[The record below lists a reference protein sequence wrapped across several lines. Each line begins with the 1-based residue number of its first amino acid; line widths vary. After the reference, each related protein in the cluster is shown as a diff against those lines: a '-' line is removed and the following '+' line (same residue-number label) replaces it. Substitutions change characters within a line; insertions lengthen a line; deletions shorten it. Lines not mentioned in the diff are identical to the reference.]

1 MLATSEDHEIAA
13 WRDLAAAASG
23 HGLAADERG
32 RAFLMAAPGCPIPP
46 FNQVLGIG
54 RHGPATIDEI
64 SEATAWFADRGV
76 YRYWLQLGTGPV
88 PSRVERWLAAHHFV
102 LEYRSVLLARSLRA
116 PLAGAASD
124 LDVRRVGA
132 DAARGVGRVAAES
145 FGWPP
150 AAQDLSACVVGRPG
164 WRHYLVYEGPV
175 PVGGGAAY
183 EADGTVWLGFGGVLA
198 THRRRGGQAALLA
211 RRIKTLLATATRPS
225 STRRRGR
232 PRTATACARASWR
245 SASGRSTRPRRGV
258 ASSSACSAVA
268 GSAHAGTAGRVD
280 HGRPALRRR
289 SRHHGDPRSNRMT
302 MSMRWRQTS
311 SPIGS
316 YRTCRGP
323 VESRLTRYLR
333 IRQ

>member
-1 MLATSEDHEIAA
+1 MIDTFATSEDHQIAA

-46 FNQVLGIG
+46 FNRVLRIG
-54 RHGPATIDEI
+54 RHGPATVDEI
-64 SEATAWFADRGV
+64 RDATAWFADHGV
-76 YRYWLQLGTGPV
+76 YRYWLQFGTGPV

-102 LEYRSVLLARSLRA
+102 LEYRSVLLARTLRA

-132 DAARGVGRVAAES
+132 DAARGVGRVVAES

-211 RRIKTLLATATRPS
+211 RRIEDAARDCHTAIVDAAEGSSSHRNCLRAGFVEVGVRPIY
-225 STRRRGR
+225 G
-232 PRTATACARASWR
+232 AA
-245 SASGRSTRPRRGV
+245 PRRGV
-258 ASSSACSAVA
+258 VDRLLGLWRERPGLLLALERSS
-268 GSAHAGTAGRVD
+268 
-280 HGRPALRRR
+280 RP
-289 SRHHGDPRSNRMT
+289 
-302 MSMRWRQTS
+302 
-311 SPIGS
+311 
-316 YRTCRGP
+316 
-323 VESRLTRYLR
+323 
-333 IRQ
+333 

>member
-1 MLATSEDHEIAA
+1 
-13 WRDLAAAASG
+13 
-23 HGLAADERG
+23 
-32 RAFLMAAPGCPIPP
+32 MAAPDCPIPP
-46 FNQVLGIG
+46 FNQGLGIG

-64 SEATAWFADRGV
+64 SQAAAWFADRGV
-76 YRYWLQLGTGPV
+76 DRYWLQLGTRPIHA
-88 PSRVERWLAAHHFV
+88 RVERWLAARHFV

-183 EADGTVWLGFGGVLA
+183 EAGGTVWLGFGGVLA

-211 RRIKTLLATATRPS
+211 RRN
-225 STRRRGR
+225 RRRRLRLPHGHR
-232 PRTATACARASWR
+232 RR
-245 SASGRSTRPRRGV
+245 SGRSSSHRNCLRAGFVEVGVRPIYEAAPRRGLV
-258 ASSSACSAVA
+258 KRLL
-268 GSAHAGTAGRVD
+268 GLAGTPTPEPPG
-280 HGRPALRRR
+280 G
-289 SRHHGDPRSNRMT
+289 
-302 MSMRWRQTS
+302 
-311 SPIGS
+311 
-316 YRTCRGP
+316 
-323 VESRLTRYLR
+323 
-333 IRQ
+333 

>member
-1 MLATSEDHEIAA
+1 MIDTLATSEDHEIAA

-46 FNQVLGIG
+46 FNRVLGIG

-64 SEATAWFADRGV
+64 RDATAWFADRGV
-76 YRYWLQLGTGPV
+76 YRYWLQFGTAPV
-88 PSRVERWLAAHHFV
+88 PLRVERWLAAHHFV
-102 LEYRSVLLARSLRA
+102 LRYRSVVLARSLRA

-132 DAARGVGRVAAES
+132 DAARGVGRVVAES

-183 EADGTVWLGFGGVLA
+183 EAGGTVWLGFGGVLA

-211 RRIKTLLATATRPS
+211 RRIEDAGCDCHTAIVDAAEGSSSHRNCLRAGFVEVGVRPIYE
-225 STRRRGR
+225 
-232 PRTATACARASWR
+232 AA
-245 SASGRSTRPRRGV
+245 PRRGLV
-258 ASSSACSAVA
+258 NRLLGLWREPPRLLLAPRRAKAIGC
-268 GSAHAGTAGRVD
+268 GSAARAR
-280 HGRPALRRR
+280 RPDKER
-289 SRHHGDPRSNRMT
+289 PQRSNEHAAH
-302 MSMRWRQTS
+302 
-311 SPIGS
+311 IK
-316 YRTCRGP
+316 C
-323 VESRLTRYLR
+323 
-333 IRQ
+333 